1 MIVIVMN
8 MITMGLEH
16 YGQDATFTKSLNYVN
31 LVFIAIFTLECAMKL
46 IGLRHYYFKQPW
58 NVFDFVV
65 VVLSIFGTV
74 VNSNDPPIIVRL
86 PLTC

>member
-8 MITMGLEH
+8 MIVMSLEH
-16 YGQDATFTKSLNYVN
+16 YDQDPEFTRWTDYVN
-31 LVFIAIFTLECAMKL
+31 FVFIAVFTLECIMKL

-65 VVLSIFGTV
+65 VALSLLGK
-74 VNSNDPPIIVRL
+74 
-86 PLTC
+86 